1 MKKSI
6 PALSIF
12 FYILAIIFLFFACF
26 YFVDAYQTV
35 DLVLDSGQSTVG
47 ITDILG
53 LYITQVAP
61 FVAYSSLLYGVGFI
75 ISKVSQGKVIFTED
89 DEATCDEIVEEEHLE
104 SVETEEKEVNEEL

>member
-1 MKKSI
+1 MKKPI

-26 YFVDAYQTV
+26 YFVDVYQTV

-75 ISKVSQGKVIFTED
+75 ISKVSQVKVTFTEE
-89 DEATCDEIVEEEHLE
+89 DEETFDEVVEEHLE
-104 SVETEEKEVNEEL
+104 SVETEENEEL

>member
-1 MKKSI
+1 MKKPI

-26 YFVDAYQTV
+26 HFVTSYQTV
-35 DLVLDSGQSTVG
+35 ALVLDSGQSTVG

-75 ISKVSQGKVIFTED
+75 ISKVSQVKVTFTED
-89 DEATCDEIVEEEHLE
+89 DEETFDEVVEEHLE
-104 SVETEEKEVNEEL
+104 SVETEEKEENEEL